1 LSSDHTHL
9 LVRESSPHRYT
20 AIAIGLHWLIAGL
33 ILISVGLG
41 LYMVGL
47 KLSPLKLRLYSWHKW
62 VGVTIF
68 LLIVARLIWR
78 TANAPPP
85 PIASPRWQQVAAIVN
100 HWLLYVLLI
109 CIPISGWLM
118 SSAYG
123 VPVVYFGMVPL
134 PDLLG
139 KNKELGDALKALHET
154 LAFTMLALVAVH
166 AAAALKHHWLD
177 RDDVLYRMLP
187 LVRPRRADK
196 Q

>member
-1 LSSDHTHL
+1 M
-9 LVRESSPHRYT
+9 VPESSPARYTST
-20 AIAIGLHWLIAGL
+20 AIALHWLIAGL

-62 VGVTIF
+62 TGVTIF
-68 LLIVARLIWR
+68 LLIVARLMWR
-78 TANAPPP
+78 AVNAPPP
-85 PIASPRWQQVAAIVN
+85 LIASPRWQQISAVVN
-100 HWLLYVLLI
+100 HWLLYVLLV

-123 VPVVYFGMVPL
+123 VPVVYFGVLPL
-134 PDLLG
+134 PDLVG
-139 KNKELGDALKALHET
+139 KNKELGDTLKALHET
-154 LAFTMLALVAVH
+154 LAFTMLALVALH
-166 AAAALKHHWLD
+166 AAAALKHHLLD

-187 LVRPRRADK
+187 LVRPRRANK